1 MSTSSVIGSMQSAL
15 NCAGKC
21 DCCDKLQRQI
31 DAINARI
38 SSIRNID
45 ENALK
50 TSIKASLTPDINTAV
65 AGGIALLG
73 NKLQPQINNAVESTR
88 QSLERLFRVEKTAND
103 GLENAL
109 KIARERGADRAE
121 IARISRLAI
130 DANTTAN
137 TASAAAGTSVKTA
150 NNAFDAVGNA
160 QKKAALLEKQ
170 SAEAFKRLNQ
180 VEDIATTAARE
191 SSLSKGLS
199 NQAITKSGQ
208 AVAESASA
216 STKVATVAR
225 DAFNLST
232 EVSGLRGAVNG
243 FGSQVNALGRA
254 IGKLESAVGNAVTA
268 AAEAVGISKGALAAT
283 GRLAG
288 QVLQIFNVIGTIFTI
303 LDGMATRIVLGER
316 IDAVETGLIQLGNDV
331 SRILGTL
338 LGLRNRVGRNEA
350 LTAELKNIG
359 IDAKG
364 ISEAANLKAGQAIES
379 VRAAQGI
386 ANVAL
391 TKAGQAQTTAD
402 GAVRNAAIANG
413 NATTAYN
420 KANEAQGIG
429 EQAKRIAGDALGKA
443 GLGLTTALT
452 AIALYQG
459 IKSLR
464 GLRGIPGIPGR
475 QGERGLQGIQ
485 GVPGTPGRDGV
496 TTVVT
501 LPGTPGARGQTGRQG
516 VPGIAGR
523 NGRDVSPAE
532 AAGLRA
538 LIIQQH
544 TQTRLNSTSQH
555 STTRTTILTPI
566 LAAFAPVL
574 PLLKQIYDIVSK
586 ASSAA
591 QLALLNIINSKLGA
605 QVTGGISGL
614 VTSVAQNTYVEKALA
629 VLTFATTVH
638 NALML
643 SSNLGQTLFMII
655 DQVTA
660 FILPKGLDGTPI
672 NISNVLGKA
681 VHEVIVSTVGEATA
695 AEIQQK
701 WDRANRIYQAALNI
715 HNQVLGLGGVLTAG
729 LEVIGGNVGK
739 IGNALRKGGVLL
751 ENAYSYMNPQPN
763 LKGKFFQQMNLVGE
777 NLQAIALVTAIPI
790 ALAAAKDGVDSSVA
804 DLKREISQTDPTDA
818 QGHPLHNAD
827 GTVIHYKP
835 GLDVPDPAVVKAEGD
850 QAKADSTNFLQ
861 LVLDDIF
868 DGGD

>member
-1 MSTSSVIGSMQSAL
+1 MQSAL

-21 DCCDKLQRQI
+21 DCCDKLQQQI
-31 DAINARI
+31 DALKRDILSLKGGGSNSIQALVGVAVGAAITQQVRPAIDNAVQTRVSGI
-38 SSIRNID
+38 ST
-45 ENALK
+45 E
-50 TSIKASLTPDINTAV
+50 IKASEARFNSELQAAIRRQANLDA
-65 AGGIALLG
+65 IAL
-73 NKLQPQINNAVESTR
+73 QRASANAVDNVAR
-88 QSLERLFRVEKTAND
+88 
-103 GLENAL
+103 NA
-109 KIARERGADRAE
+109 AT
-121 IARISRLAI
+121 
-130 DANTTAN
+130 N
-137 TASAAAGTSVKTA
+137 
-150 NNAFDAVGNA
+150 
-160 QKKAALLEKQ
+160 
-170 SAEAFKRLNQ
+170 
-180 VEDIATTAARE
+180 ATTRA
-191 SSLSKGLS
+191 
-199 NQAITKSGQ
+199 
-208 AVAESASA
+208 
-216 STKVATVAR
+216 ATVAR

-243 FGSQVNALGRA
+243 FGSQVNALGRT
-254 IGKLESAVGNAVTA
+254 IGRLETAVGNAVVA
-268 AAEAVGISKGALAAT
+268 AAKAVGISSEALAAT

-288 QVLQIFNVIGTIFTI
+288 RLLEAFNAIATIFTLI
-303 LDGMATRIVLGER
+303 EQLYTLNLLGER
-316 IDAVETGLIQLGNDV
+316 IDAVESGLVQLGNDV
-331 SRILGTL
+331 SRILGKL
-338 LGLRNRVGRNEA
+338 LGLQNRIGGNES
-350 LTAELKNIG
+350 LTAEAKNIAL
-359 IDAKG
+359 DAKG
-364 ISEAANLKAGQAIES
+364 IGEAASLKAG
-379 VRAAQGI
+379 AAQVTATRAENFAQV
-386 ANVAL
+386 ANGRAD
-391 TKAGQAQTTAD
+391 QAQITAD
-402 GAVRNAAIANG
+402 GAVRNAARANE
-413 NATTAYN
+413 NATTAYKQGI
-420 KANEAQGIG
+420 KAEGIG
-429 EQAKRIAGDALGKA
+429 EQAKRVAGDALGRA
-443 GLGLTTALT
+443 GVALTASLT

-459 IKSLR
+459 VKSLR
-464 GLRGIPGIPGR
+464 GLQGIPGIPGR

-485 GVPGTPGRDGV
+485 GIPGRDGV
-496 TTVVT
+496 TTVVQV
-501 LPGTPGARGQTGRQG
+501 PGVPGARGERGL
-516 VPGIAGR
+516 PGIPGR
-523 NGRDVSPAE
+523 NGRDVNPAAE
-532 AAGLRA
+532 ASLRA

-544 TQTRLNSTSQH
+544 AQTRANSTLQH
-555 STTRTTILTPI
+555 TGTRAQIQAFI
-566 LAAFAPVL
+566 AAAIAPVL
-574 PLLKQIYDIVSK
+574 FICKQIFDLVNK
-586 ASSAA
+586 AGVVA
-591 QLALLNIINSKLGA
+591 QTALLTIINNKLGN
-605 QVTGGISGL
+605 QVVGGISGL
-614 VTSVAQNTYVEKALA
+614 VTAVAENTYIEKALS

-638 NALML
+638 NALIL

-701 WDRANRIYQAALNI
+701 WDQANRIYQAALNI